1 VLFTGSGLHYRGRR
15 ELLAGRARF
24 DTCPRST
31 TLLAVRPQMKQWNQV
46 FSTLTEGAEALL
58 AGEPW
63 R

>member
-1 VLFTGSGLHYRGRR
+1 
-15 ELLAGRARF
+15 
-24 DTCPRST
+24 
-31 TLLAVRPQMKQWNQV
+31 LLAVRPQMKQWNQV